1 MATNDLTITQISTLL
16 NSVVAQATGK
26 SNISTVNGADF
37 ATVAQMGLKTG
48 YDPLLGA
55 IGQVLGKTIFSIR
68 PYSRKFTGLNVSNQR
83 FGNITR
89 KLNISDSDFQDDDRL
104 PLTDGSSVDMYAVKK
119 PSVLQMNYYGANT
132 YEKYITIFKD
142 QLDTAFSSPDEFAQ
156 FMTMITQNSLDMIEQ
171 AHETLARMI
180 LCNYITG
187 KVVAVN
193 NVIHLCTEYVSTTG
207 ATLPEGQTENE
218 YCNLPENY
226 PAFIKWVYG
235 RIASLSSML
244 TERSTQFN
252 INVAGKEITRH
263 TPYQKQKVY
272 LLASDEYSITSRVI
286 ADTFHDS
293 YLKLADHEMVNFWQ
307 SIKSPSEINMTPIY
321 LKAADGT
328 LTSPSSAVNAKKVFG
343 VIFDE
348 EALGYTVCNQWQ
360 QATPFN
366 ARGGYSNLFWH
377 FTDRYW
383 NDFTENGIVLMMD

>member
-104 PLTDGSSVDMYAVKK
+104 PLTDGSSVDMYSVKK

-187 KVVAVN
+187 KVAAVN

-252 INVAGKEITRH
+252 INVTGKEITRH

-328 LTSPSSAVNAKKVFG
+328 LTSPTSAVNAKKVFG